1 MGEFKIASSINY
13 WNVSYSTSFLLSGYN
28 GGKSTLPH
36 VLLRGRISSQNWM
49 DGLGRNPSGGTSLA
63 PVANT
68 RMFSKVAQLL
78 PSKNIYKITSKE
90 YCNDLITACY
100 STKLPISAT
109 FRLSLLSQSWR
120 KSLQCIMTISSRSL
134 CLVPS
139 SEYEGTKMPSI
150 VDEIR
155 GDWPWQKTH
164 SNNFGWL
171 RISYKTFKFARPSL
185 NCSRADRTLSITK

>member
-1 MGEFKIASSINY
+1 MIGMFHTALHFYCLDIVVGKAHCHMCC
-13 WNVSYSTSFLLSGYN
+13 FLAGYHP
-28 GGKSTLPH
+28 KTE
-36 VLLRGRISSQNWM
+36 WM
-49 DGLGRNPSGGTSLA
+49 DLAGTQVEELHSHLLQ
-63 PVANT
+63 T
-68 RMFSKVAQLL
+68 LECFLRLHSFSHLKHT
-78 PSKNIYKITSKE
+78 YCKITSEE
-90 YCNDLITACY
+90 YCNDLITVCY
-100 STKLPISAT
+100 STKLPISES

-120 KSLQCIMTISSRSL
+120 KSLQCIMTISSQSL

-150 VDEIR
+150 VDEVR